1 MDCSSLVSDTFP
13 STTIRLPF
21 VLSPANTKIRPSSLE
36 QLVILDTGATR
47 TSISKKVLLKHGY
60 GKYTKSA
67 TKKMTAVG
75 EISFSYCTVKS
86 IKLANEFVYENLR
99 VDVLEGWENRA
110 VVGVIGIDVLSQL
123 TFILSGEHK
132 KFLLTNKSIPELLP
146 LLSRTGFFI

>member
-1 MDCSSLVSDTFP
+1 
-13 STTIRLPF
+13 
-21 VLSPANTKIRPSSLE
+21 
-36 QLVILDTGATR
+36 LVILDTGATR